1 MGTTC
6 CVPARHSKQIHF
18 GGSLVVCDNTP
29 QQSQQSQ
36 QLSSVGGILNE
47 SDEFDRNKYTSS
59 PTREITVAPPIHSPP
74 PPTLLQDTVPLIIP
88 DDPTN
93 NHNQVEMEHSYDIST
108 LPAPI
113 IRVYREDDVPNI
125 LSLPAFVPPPNIF
138 VPIQPCHVE
147 VDEDDPYSA
156 EPHFIDVADL
166 TKSDSMTT
174 TKELGVRSDHSIS
187 FVMVSPTGAVGR
199 PEILDDDDLL

>member
-6 CVPARHSKQIHF
+6 CVPARNSKQIHF

-29 QQSQQSQ
+29 QQSQQQ
-36 QLSSVGGILNE
+36 PPSVGGILNE

-59 PTREITVAPPIHSPP
+59 PTREITVAPPIPAIID
-74 PPTLLQDTVPLIIP
+74 QQPLIIA
-88 DDPTN
+88 DDPALN
-93 NHNQVEMEHSYDIST
+93 NQTQVEMEHSYDIST

-147 VDEDDPYSA
+147 VDEDENDPYSA